1 MLKKTVKIGNNI
13 EQFETAA
20 KKKKKK
26 NNNKKKKKE
35 KRKGENVNDTVIGF
49 YVFS

>member
-20 KKKKKK
+20 KKQTKKKQQQK
-26 NNNKKKKKE
+26 EKERKKK
-35 KRKGENVNDTVIGF
+35 RGEC
-49 YVFS
+49 